1 MVVSVRGWKMI
12 TIATALVGLATFAVI
27 LRIYA
32 RFKLHI
38 RIQTDDYL
46 CFAALFFLYGMLV
59 QLILCEYI
67 LPRANTESKTLTSVN
82 KGVL

>member
-1 MVVSVRGWKMI
+1 MVVSGRGWKMI
-12 TIATALVGLATFAVI
+12 TIVTVLVGLATFAVI

-59 QLILCEYI
+59 QLILCEYT
-67 LPRANTESKTLTSVN
+67 LTRLNTESRNLTSFE
-82 KGVL
+82 